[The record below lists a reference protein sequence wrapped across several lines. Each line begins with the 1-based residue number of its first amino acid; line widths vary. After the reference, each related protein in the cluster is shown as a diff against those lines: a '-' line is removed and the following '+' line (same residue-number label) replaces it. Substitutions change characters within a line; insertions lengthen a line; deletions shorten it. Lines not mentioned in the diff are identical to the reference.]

1 LQEIWNWTKENLTAR
16 EKKIFFL
23 AADINRNAACQLQ
36 RSVTQ
41 NIIAN
46 YMGIG

>member
-1 LQEIWNWTKENLTAR
+1 LQEIWDWTKENLTAG
-16 EKKIFFL
+16 EKKVFVL

-36 RSVTQ
+36 QSVIQ